1 MCVCI
6 LLFRQCFLHIYMDE
20 PIWYITPYFGIL
32 CMVRGL
38 TFNLLLRSIRI
49 VQAWRIFDVL
59 DSQKNTMPWT
69 KLTLPYT
76 VRAIKHDITKN
87 TGEGVV
93 DRTAPGIRVAVL
105 PQGAP
110 RWLFWVF
117 LLLQMFIFLWSSAH
131 CFKCSSYHS
140 TIIQQ
145 MCNIDVMFGRVRIIY
160 IFLEWNHWLIQTEKE
175 AI

>member
-6 LLFRQCFLHIYMDE
+6 ILFRQCFVHIYMDE
-20 PIWYITPYFGIL
+20 PIWNITPYFGIL
-32 CMVRGL
+32 CMVR
-38 TFNLLLRSIRI
+38 
-49 VQAWRIFDVL
+49 VAAFDQNRPDMTYIWCPRQSKEHNAMVG
-59 DSQKNTMPWT
+59 QP
-69 KLTLPYT
+69 KLTLPCT

-110 RWLFWVF
+110 RWLFGVF
-117 LLLQMFIFLWSSAH
+117 LLLQMFILLWSSAH
-131 CFKCSSYHS
+131 CFKRSSYHS

-145 MCNIDVMFGRVRIIY
+145 MCNIDVMFGRVRIMY
-160 IFLEWNHWLIQTEKE
+160 IFWNGTLGWFRQKRKLFN
-175 AI
+175 